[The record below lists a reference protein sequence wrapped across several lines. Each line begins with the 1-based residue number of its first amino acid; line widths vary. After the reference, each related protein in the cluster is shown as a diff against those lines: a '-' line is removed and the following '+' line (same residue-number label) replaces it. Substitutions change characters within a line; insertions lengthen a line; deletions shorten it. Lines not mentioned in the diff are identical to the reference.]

1 MKPLTTFAELPDT
14 YENLVAFHTPRP
26 IHDDTELENTVE
38 IVDALA
44 GHRLTKDQEDYL
56 HLLSQ
61 LVETYENETVERPKN
76 VRGIETLAFLLEEH
90 GQTGDGLATLL
101 GVDRSVA
108 YKILKGTR
116 KLTADHVRKLSAHF
130 RVSADLFLA

>member
-1 MKPLTTFAELPDT
+1 MKPATTFSKLPTT
-14 YENLVAFHTPRP
+14 YDKLVAFHAPRP

-44 GHRLTKDQEDYL
+44 GRRLTKDQEDYL
-56 HLLSQ
+56 QILSQ
-61 LVETYENETVERPKN
+61 LVEAYENDTIEKPQD
-76 VRGIETLAFLLEEH
+76 VRGNETLAFLLEEH

-116 KLTADHVRKLSAHF
+116 RLTADHIRKLSAHF